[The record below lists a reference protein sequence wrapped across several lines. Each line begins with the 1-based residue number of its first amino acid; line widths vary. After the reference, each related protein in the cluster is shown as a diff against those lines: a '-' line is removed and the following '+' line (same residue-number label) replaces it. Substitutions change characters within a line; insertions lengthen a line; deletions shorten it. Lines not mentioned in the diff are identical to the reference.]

1 MSDKNNSL
9 NQDIVAA
16 SFFSRVLANDAL
28 KRGVAAA
35 ATGAIL
41 AAIMELAWPSEG

>member
-1 MSDKNNSL
+1 MSDQNNVS
-9 NQDIVAA
+9 QGTAP

-41 AAIMELAWPSEG
+41 AAIMELAWPSES

>member
-1 MSDKNNSL
+1 MSDQNN
-9 NQDIVAA
+9 AA
-16 SFFSRVLANDAL
+16 QGTGPSFFSRVLANDAL

-41 AAIMELAWPSEG
+41 AAIMELAWPSES

>member
-1 MSDKNNSL
+1 MSDQNNVS
-9 NQDIVAA
+9 QAA
-16 SFFSRVLANDAL
+16 TAPSFFSRVLANDAL

-41 AAIMELAWPSEG
+41 ATIMELAWPSES

>member
-9 NQDIVAA
+9 NQATLPVP
-16 SFFSRVLANDAL
+16 FFSRVLANDAL
-28 KRGVAAA
+28 RRGMAAA

-41 AAIMELAWPSEG
+41 AAIMELAWPSET

>member
-1 MSDKNNSL
+1 MSDKNSNL
-9 NQDIVAA
+9 NEEPLAP

-28 KRGVAAA
+28 KRGLAAA

-41 AAIMELAWPSEG
+41 AAIMELAWPSES

>member
-1 MSDKNNSL
+1 MSNQNNVSPQL
-9 NQDIVAA
+9 VSS
-16 SFFSRVLANDAL
+16 SFLSRFLTNDAL
-28 KRGVAAA
+28 RRGAAAA